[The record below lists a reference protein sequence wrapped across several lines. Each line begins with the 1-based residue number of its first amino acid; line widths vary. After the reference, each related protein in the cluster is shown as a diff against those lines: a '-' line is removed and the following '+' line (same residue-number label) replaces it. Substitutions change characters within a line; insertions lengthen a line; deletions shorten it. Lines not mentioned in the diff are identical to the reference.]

1 MLRRSRIIA
10 CVATAAVLVPAAFA
24 YALPSAKQRPTSG
37 IPGLPG
43 AVGLHEIDLTNVPG
57 DPVAGLAVFRA
68 TCGGCHN
75 LMAAGMQ
82 GTNKPGS
89 DLDGRKPTYAKVVTL
104 ITQGGGGGAP
114 SKQLLQQLTYDQI
127 YDVAKF
133 VALYAGKPGPVRG
146 GTAKPPVP
154 FELAAPLRD
163 SDAQVEGHF
172 TAKLAGVA
180 FRWRVHVAG
189 ATEQPSGGRLLLVT
203 HTGKRMPPIVL
214 DCERCIAPGKG
225 FVLLTSAQAAALVE
239 GKATIVVAGSELSS
253 GTLRGEVVVTSRQA
267 SKER

>member
-1 MLRRSRIIA
+1 MFARSR
-10 CVATAAVLVPAAFA
+10 VVTSLAVLSVLAPAVAA
-24 YALPSAKQRPTSG
+24 ALPNADPRPAPG

-57 DPVAGLAVFRA
+57 DPVRGLAVFRA

-75 LMAAGMQ
+75 LRAAGLV
-82 GTNKPGS
+82 GDRKPGS

-133 VALYAGKPGPVRG
+133 VALYAGKPGPVKG

-154 FELAAPLRD
+154 FDLAAPLRN
-163 SDAQVEGHF
+163 SKSEVAGHF
-172 TAKLAGVA
+172 TAKLAGTA
-180 FRWRVHVAG
+180 FRWRIHVG
-189 ATEQPSGGRLLLVT
+189 NATTQPSGGRLLLASR
-203 HTGKRMPPIVL
+203 TGERLPAVVL
-214 DCERCIAPGKG
+214 DCERCIDPGGG
-225 FVLLTSAQAAALVE
+225 FVLLTPGQAAALLY
-239 GKATIVVAGSELSS
+239 GRATIVVAGAELP
-253 GTLRGEVVVTSRQA
+253 GGALRGRVVANRSQLESSR
-267 SKER
+267 